1 MNCESDAASARL
13 SFVTD
18 RRASILL
25 QAFDSAPTSLS
36 LSDEQGRIIG
46 ANQAFWELFGHDPS
60 AELSVSDLSR
70 ATDQQWTASYLAQ
83 MVEGEHAEF
92 QSGKRFVRADGSE
105 FDGHVTI
112 RAIRDGDRFVGMIA
126 TVEPI
131 EVRPKVDDAR
141 IRKLL
146 QHAAGTLTLID
157 PDGVVIETSGR
168 YRTTLGYPSE
178 YWESR
183 TILDVL
189 IPEDAERV
197 LAMRDEL
204 VSTPGHEVSGD
215 YRVQGADG
223 SIEVLEVLA
232 VNMLHDPDLDGI
244 VLSSRNVTHERAESA
259 AVAKLRDEAVAEA
272 ERRSTLLATVSHELR
287 NPLHAMS
294 GMAELLASD
303 DSLRPDAAELAT
315 TLHRQL
321 LRLADVTD
329 DLLDTARFDVGHF
342 EIRPAQVVIRDLV
355 DDVVVPARS
364 AADGRLSV
372 DSTIADDVPFTITTD
387 PARLQQILGN
397 LLGNAVK
404 FTDEGGVDVTVRQM
418 GESIEFAV
426 SDTGRGIPSEQVHD
440 VFHAFTTA
448 TTSGDRRGAG
458 LGLAIVDRL
467 ANALGGSIALET
479 ELGVGSTFRFTLPL
493 GTLTDAV
500 DAVRPIETATVE
512 SRPRVLVVE
521 DTPVNQD
528 LARAQLD
535 RLDMECVIAGSAEDA
550 LDVLAT
556 DSFDVILM
564 DHQLPG
570 MNGRDATRE
579 IRQRRITT
587 PIIGVTA
594 SSTAADERAC
604 LDAGMN
610 AFLAKPVGLE
620 RLGAALHD
628 VLTTRTASTSVGA
641 VAAPGDAAAPTID
654 VSVLDELADELGD
667 RSIVEGLVA
676 TFLGELNAR
685 IADVIGDNPELAARQ
700 AHTLK
705 SSARLLGAIRLSQ
718 ACADAEH
725 DAGARNGIDELAASA
740 RTELRGW
747 LAAGD
752 AATSTDLGPES
763 RP

>member
-204 VSTPGHEVSGD
+204 VGTPGHEVSGD

-467 ANALGGSIALET
+467 GNALGGSIAVET

-550 LDVLAT
+550 LDVLAA

-587 PIIGVTA
+587 LISGWPARPGRRRAGLSRCRDECLRSAGRARAVGCDPARRPHLRGPPRHRSAVLAVADRDLLRRRLTSACWTSSPMSWATGRSSRACDFTA
-594 SSTAADERAC
+594 SSMQVSADVISENPAARARRS
-604 LDAGMN
+604 L
-610 AFLAKPVGLE
+610 P
-620 RLGAALHD
+620 R
-628 VLTTRTASTSVGA
+628 RRASTS
-641 VAAPGDAAAPTID
+641 
-654 VSVLDELADELGD
+654 SSRSDE
-667 RSIVEGLVA
+667 
-676 TFLGELNAR
+676 
-685 IADVIGDNPELAARQ
+685 
-700 AHTLK
+700 
-705 SSARLLGAIRLSQ
+705 

-725 DAGARNGIDELAASA
+725 DAEHRNGIEQVRRHRHAPSCEAACSG
-740 RTELRGW
+740 RRQ
-747 LAAGD
+747 
-752 AATSTDLGPES
+752 
-763 RP
+763 RVY

>member
-1 MNCESDAASARL
+1 M
-13 SFVTD
+13 
-18 RRASILL
+18 
-25 QAFDSAPTSLS
+25 
-36 LSDEQGRIIG
+36 
-46 ANQAFWELFGHDPS
+46 
-60 AELSVSDLSR
+60 
-70 ATDQQWTASYLAQ
+70 
-83 MVEGEHAEF
+83 
-92 QSGKRFVRADGSE
+92 
-105 FDGHVTI
+105 
-112 RAIRDGDRFVGMIA
+112 
-126 TVEPI
+126 
-131 EVRPKVDDAR
+131 
-141 IRKLL
+141 
-146 QHAAGTLTLID
+146 
-157 PDGVVIETSGR
+157 
-168 YRTTLGYPSE
+168 
-178 YWESR
+178 
-183 TILDVL
+183 
-189 IPEDAERV
+189 
-197 LAMRDEL
+197 
-204 VSTPGHEVSGD
+204 
-215 YRVQGADG
+215 QGADG

-404 FTDEGGVDVTVRQM
+404 FTDEGGVDVTVRQK

-426 SDTGRGIPSEQVHD
+426 SDTGRGIPSEQVRD

-628 VLTTRTASTSVGA
+628 VLTTRHGLDIGRRRCRARRRGGA
-641 VAAPGDAAAPTID
+641 
-654 VSVLDELADELGD
+654 
-667 RSIVEGLVA
+667 
-676 TFLGELNAR
+676 
-685 IADVIGDNPELAARQ
+685 
-700 AHTLK
+700 
-705 SSARLLGAIRLSQ
+705 
-718 ACADAEH
+718 H
-725 DAGARNGIDELAASA
+725 D
-740 RTELRGW
+740 
-747 LAAGD
+747 
-752 AATSTDLGPES
+752 
-763 RP
+763 

>member
-1 MNCESDAASARL
+1 MSCESDVASARL

-36 LSDEQGRIIG
+36 LSDEHGRIIA

-60 AELSVSDLSR
+60 VELSVSDLSR
-70 ATDQQWTASYLAQ
+70 AADQQWTASYLAQ

-112 RAIRDGDRFVGMIA
+112 RAIREGDRFVGMIA
-126 TVEPI
+126 TVEPV

-141 IRKLL
+141 VQKLL

-157 PDGVVIETSGR
+157 ADGGVIETSGR
-168 YRTTLGYPSE
+168 YRNTLGYPSE
-178 YWESR
+178 YWETR
-183 TILDVL
+183 TILDIL

-197 LAMRDEL
+197 LAMRDE
-204 VSTPGHEVSGD
+204 VINAPGREVVGD
-215 YRVQGADG
+215 FRVQAADG
-223 SIEVLEVLA
+223 SIDVLEVVA
-232 VNMLHDPDLDGI
+232 VNMLHDPDLAGI
-244 VLSSRNVTHERAESA
+244 VLSSRNVTHERADSA
-259 AVAKLRDEAVAEA
+259 AVAKLRDEAVGEA
-272 ERRSTLLATVSHELR
+272 ERRSRLLATVSHELR

-294 GMAELLASD
+294 GMTELLASD
-303 DSLRPDAAELAT
+303 DSLPSDAHELAS

-321 LRLADVTD
+321 IRLADVTD
-329 DLLDTARFDVGHF
+329 DLLDTARLDVGQF
-342 EIRPAQVVIRDLV
+342 EIRPTQVVVRDIV
-355 DDVVVPARS
+355 DDVAQSARS
-364 AADGRLSV
+364 AAHGRLMV
-372 DSTIADDVPFTITTD
+372 TSTVADEVPFTITID

-404 FTDEGGVDVTVRQM
+404 FTDEGGVHLEVQPIGDQV
-418 GESIEFAV
+418 EFVV
-426 SDTGRGIPSEQVHD
+426 SDTGRGIPPDQLRD
-440 VFHAFTTA
+440 VFQAFTTA

-467 ANALGGSIALET
+467 VTALDGSISVES
-479 ELGVGSTFRFTLPL
+479 ELAVGSTFRLVMPRGALAETPDSAPL
-493 GTLTDAV
+493 GSAV
-500 DAVRPIETATVE
+500 TVDH
-512 SRPRVLVVE
+512 RARVLVVE

-535 RLDMECVIAGSAEDA
+535 RLDMDCVIVGSAEEALEMLAVDQFDA
-550 LDVLAT
+550 
-556 DSFDVILM
+556 ILM

-579 IRQRRITT
+579 IRQRGIVT
-587 PIIGVTA
+587 PVIGVTA
-594 SSTAADERAC
+594 SSTAADEQACRA
-604 LDAGMN
+604 AGMN

-620 RLGAALHD
+620 RLGATLRD
-628 VLTTRTASTSVGA
+628 VLTSEIPAVSA
-641 VAAPGDAAAPTID
+641 VATSRTGDSVAPTID

-667 RSIVEGLVA
+667 RSIVDGLVR
-676 TFLGELNAR
+676 TFLDELDARSADIIGE
-685 IADVIGDNPELAARQ
+685 DPELAARQ

-705 SSARLLGAIRLSQ
+705 SSARLLGAIELSQ

-725 DAGARNGIDELAASA
+725 DPSARHGIDDLAASA
-740 RTELRGW
+740 RSELRGW
-747 LAAGD
+747 LAADDRAGSN
-752 AATSTDLGPES
+752 ASGRTP
-763 RP
+763 